1 MAVRADAVAPAS
13 TPAPAAGLG
22 DDDGDT
28 FRDRR
33 RSRLAEFRRRRELL
47 SAADPSVDP
56 QFINAVVAAD
66 RFWGPDEQWRD
77 TLRSQ
82 RAGSIASA
90 EPTTRTVDA
99 AEVTPAHPAPVTIA
113 RIGGSLRAAL
123 ARVRRPQRV
132 PPQPTTEHPGAVD
145 EEPPFDVPLPG
156 KPVRVVGRT
165 RSWITRLALIGAPL
179 VLIGGVA
186 YSCGVSTGSARL
198 VQPATIT
205 ADDASAFHLSSFP
218 ADRAA
223 AFGVSYLS
231 LCWTHPD
238 AADTTAT
245 ADRLAALARMTS
257 AGVTP
262 GCGWTGSAPSRAPL
276 AVSWDGTV
284 KPVQGGYADGVA
296 AQLGF
301 VVTTADGRT
310 VGAALPIWVSSTT
323 SMVAG
328 VRVVGDVAVVPVA
341 PAAAAPTPAAPAV
354 TDSVVAESLTRSVLV
369 PFLRAWAVSDPVQ
382 LNLVLAGD
390 ASSAARAGMQGQVT
404 APSVNRTQVVVTRG
418 DPRGYRD
425 GDLIT
430 AGVGVDWTTLRGG
443 VQRAGYSISLRM
455 TAGRWQVT
463 DITGAAPDPAGGAA
477 PATTFATPTAAAS
490 PAAG

>member
-1 MAVRADAVAPAS
+1 MTQVTDRPAADFRARRAAMLLAQVREEQQHDAALDQVPDT
-13 TPAPAAGLG
+13 TPAARAAVLRVWQADDNADPADGVPAGSHG
-22 DDDGDT
+22 WVG
-28 FRDRR
+28 FRVLRR
-33 RSRLAEFRRRRELL
+33 LPIVHRLRSRSSARNGGNRTAGHGVL
-47 SAADPSVDP
+47 S
-56 QFINAVVAAD
+56 
-66 RFWGPDEQWRD
+66 
-77 TLRSQ
+77 
-82 RAGSIASA
+82 GS
-90 EPTTRTVDA
+90 
-99 AEVTPAHPAPVTIA
+99 
-113 RIGGSLRAAL
+113 GG
-123 ARVRRPQRV
+123 
-132 PPQPTTEHPGAVD
+132 
-145 EEPPFDVPLPG
+145 PFDVPLPG
-156 KPVRVVGRT
+156 KALQGVGRT

-198 VQPATIT
+198 VEPATIS
-205 ADDASAFHLSSFP
+205 AADASAFHLSNFP

-262 GCGWTGSAPSRAPL
+262 GCGWTGSIPSKAPL
-276 AVSWDGTV
+276 AVTWDGTV
-284 KPVQGGYADGVA
+284 KPVQGAYADGAA

-301 VVTTADGRT
+301 LVTTADGRT
-310 VGAALPIWVSSTT
+310 VAAALPIWMSSTI
-323 SMVAG
+323 SMAAG
-328 VRVVGDVAVVPVA
+328 ARVVGDVAVVPVA

-354 TDSVVAESLTRSVLV
+354 TDPVIAESLTRSVLV

-390 ASSAARAGMQGQVT
+390 ASSAARVGMQGQVT
-404 APSVNRTQVVVTRG
+404 APVVNRTQVVVARG
-418 DPRGYRD
+418 DPKGYRD

-430 AGVGVDWTTLRGG
+430 AGIGVDWTTRRGE

-463 DITGAAPDPAGGAA
+463 DITGAATDPAGGAA
-477 PATTFATPTAAAS
+477 PATTFATTAAAS

>member
-1 MAVRADAVAPAS
+1 M
-13 TPAPAAGLG
+13 
-22 DDDGDT
+22 
-28 FRDRR
+28 
-33 RSRLAEFRRRRELL
+33 
-47 SAADPSVDP
+47 
-56 QFINAVVAAD
+56 
-66 RFWGPDEQWRD
+66 
-77 TLRSQ
+77 
-82 RAGSIASA
+82 
-90 EPTTRTVDA
+90 
-99 AEVTPAHPAPVTIA
+99 
-113 RIGGSLRAAL
+113 
-123 ARVRRPQRV
+123 
-132 PPQPTTEHPGAVD
+132 
-145 EEPPFDVPLPG
+145 
-156 KPVRVVGRT
+156 RVVGRT

-205 ADDASAFHLSSFP
+205 ADDATAFHLSSFP

-245 ADRLAALARMTS
+245 TDRLAALARMTS

-262 GCGWTGSAPSRAPL
+262 GCGWTGSAPSKAPL

-284 KPVQGGYADGVA
+284 KPVQGVYADGVA

-341 PAAAAPTPAAPAV
+341 PAVAAPTPAAPAV

-390 ASSAARAGMQGQVT
+390 ASSSARAGMQGQVT
-404 APSVNRTQVVVTRG
+404 APAVNRTQVVVTRG
-418 DPRGYRD
+418 DPKGYRD

-430 AGVGVDWTTLRGG
+430 AGVGVDWTTRLGG
-443 VQRAGYSISLRM
+443 VQRVGYSISLRM

-477 PATTFATPTAAAS
+477 PATTFATATAAAS

>member
-1 MAVRADAVAPAS
+1 MTQVTDRPAADFRARRAAMLLAQVREEQQHDAALDQVAPDT
-13 TPAPAAGLG
+13 TPAARAAVLRVWQADDNADPADGEPAGSHG
-22 DDDGDT
+22 WVG
-28 FRDRR
+28 FRVLRR
-33 RSRLAEFRRRRELL
+33 LPVVHRLRSRSSARNGGNRTAGHGVL
-47 SAADPSVDP
+47 S
-56 QFINAVVAAD
+56 
-66 RFWGPDEQWRD
+66 
-77 TLRSQ
+77 
-82 RAGSIASA
+82 GS
-90 EPTTRTVDA
+90 
-99 AEVTPAHPAPVTIA
+99 
-113 RIGGSLRAAL
+113 GG
-123 ARVRRPQRV
+123 
-132 PPQPTTEHPGAVD
+132 
-145 EEPPFDVPLPG
+145 PFDVPLPG
-156 KPVRVVGRT
+156 KALRAVGRT
-165 RSWITRLALIGAPL
+165 RSWVTRLALIGAPL

-198 VQPATIT
+198 VEPATIS
-205 ADDASAFHLSSFP
+205 AADASAFHLSNFP

-262 GCGWTGSAPSRAPL
+262 GCGWTGSIPSKAPL
-276 AVSWDGTV
+276 AVTWDGTV
-284 KPVQGGYADGVA
+284 KPVQGVYADGAA

-301 VVTTADGRT
+301 LVTMADGRT
-310 VGAALPIWVSSTT
+310 VGAALPIWVSSTM
-323 SMVAG
+323 SMAAG

-354 TDSVVAESLTRSVLV
+354 TDSVIAESLTRSVLV

-404 APSVNRTQVVVTRG
+404 APVVNRTQVVVARG
-418 DPRGYRD
+418 DPKGYRD

-430 AGVGVDWTTLRGG
+430 AGVGVDWTTRLGG

-455 TAGRWQVT
+455 TAGRWQVI

-477 PATTFATPTAAAS
+477 PATTFATTAAAS

>member
-1 MAVRADAVAPAS
+1 MTTVVRSGSPDGATEQPALPLHADTAAS
-13 TPAPAAGLG
+13 TGLG
-22 DDDGDT
+22 
-28 FRDRR
+28 
-33 RSRLAEFRRRRELL
+33 AEFRIARAKKLIELRGPGIEPIPPQADPGEMPLAEVSANGRGPGAGLRGWWRGRIRPMLRRRR
-47 SAADPSVDP
+47 ADRGADPPPGDHGP
-56 QFINAVVAAD
+56 Q
-66 RFWGPDEQWRD
+66 
-77 TLRSQ
+77 SQ
-82 RAGSIASA
+82 LA
-90 EPTTRTVDA
+90 EA
-99 AEVTPAHPAPVTIA
+99 
-113 RIGGSLRAAL
+113 
-123 ARVRRPQRV
+123 
-132 PPQPTTEHPGAVD
+132 
-145 EEPPFDVPLPG
+145 FDVPLPG
-156 KPVRVVGRT
+156 KRRRPVGRT
-165 RSWITRLALIGAPL
+165 RSWVTRLALIGAPL

-198 VQPATIT
+198 VQPATLS
-205 ADDASAFHLSSFP
+205 AADASAFHLSNFP

-238 AADTTAT
+238 AADATAT

-262 GCGWTGSAPSRAPL
+262 GCGWTGSVPSKAPL
-276 AVSWDGTV
+276 AVTWDGTV
-284 KPVQGGYADGVA
+284 KPVAGVYADGAA

-301 VVTTADGRT
+301 LVTMADGRT
-310 VGAALPIWVSSTT
+310 VGAALPIWVSSTI
-323 SMVAG
+323 SMAAG

-341 PAAAAPTPAAPAV
+341 PAAAAPTPATPAV
-354 TDSVVAESLTRSVLV
+354 TDPVIAESLTRSVLV

-404 APSVNRTQVVVTRG
+404 APVVNRTQVVVARG
-418 DPRGYRD
+418 DPKGYRD

-430 AGVGVDWTTLRGG
+430 AGIGVDWTTLRGE

-477 PATTFATPTAAAS
+477 PATTFATTAAATS
-490 PAAG
+490 AAG

>member
-1 MAVRADAVAPAS
+1 MSGIGGIPAIDDREDVKQVTDRPADYRARRAAMLLAQVR
-13 TPAPAAGLG
+13 
-22 DDDGDT
+22 
-28 FRDRR
+28 
-33 RSRLAEFRRRRELL
+33 EE
-47 SAADPSVDP
+47 
-56 QFINAVVAAD
+56 Q
-66 RFWGPDEQWRD
+66 GPDEQWRGA
-77 TLRSQ
+77 LRSQ
-82 RAGSIASA
+82 RSASTASA
-90 EPTTRTVDA
+90 EPSAATVDA
-99 AEVTPAHPAPVTIA
+99 AEVTPADPALVTIA
-113 RIGGSLRAAL
+113 RLRGTLRAAL
-123 ARVRRPQRV
+123 ARVRRPHRGT
-132 PPQPTTEHPGAVD
+132 PQPAAAHSGAVD

-156 KPVRVVGRT
+156 KAMRQVGRT
-165 RSWITRLALIGAPL
+165 RSWVTRLALIGAPL

-198 VQPATIT
+198 VEPATISA
-205 ADDASAFHLSSFP
+205 ADAGAFHLSNFP

-245 ADRLAALARMTS
+245 TDRLAALARMTS

-262 GCGWTGSAPSRAPL
+262 GCGWTGSTPSKAPL
-276 AVSWDGTV
+276 AVTWDGTV
-284 KPVQGGYADGVA
+284 KPVQGVYADGAA

-301 VVTTADGRT
+301 LVTMADGRT
-310 VGAALPIWVSSTT
+310 VGAALPIWVSSTG
-323 SMVAG
+323 MAPG

-354 TDSVVAESLTRSVLV
+354 TDSAIAESLTRSVLV

-390 ASSAARAGMQGQVT
+390 ASSSARAGMQGQVT
-404 APSVNRTQVVVTRG
+404 APAVNRTQVVVTRG
-418 DPRGYRD
+418 DPKGYRD

-430 AGVGVDWTTLRGG
+430 AGVGVDWTTRLGG

-463 DITGAAPDPAGGAA
+463 DITGGAPDPAGGAA
-477 PATTFATPTAAAS
+477 PATTFATTTAAAS